1 MAIQKHNTYYD
12 ITKPNS
18 GIYCYDE
25 NGNHKEVLT
34 KNDLN
39 AISSISSI
47 NDKVTTL
54 SSKTV
59 REIKS
64 TDTVTATP
72 HTAPDGTIYYELEA
86 APEVSDTVIKG
97 ENGISATNQDTVWT
111 IGLSANYL
119 SANALDNLS
128 GNWQNTFTAVTA
140 NSSVWDTVKDRVYSA
155 DFIPVK
161 NDVDVLKTNS
171 AHYPVESTNDFITVG
186 SANHKFTLTFNSG
199 DLVTS
204 GWVEERLKDFGGFTT
219 ANPGTSGEP
228 AVDEP
233 STKLIYLV
241 PDISATGK
249 DKYSEWIY
257 GTNSAWIC
265 IGETSV
271 DLEPLYELSGKFI
284 DHSAN
289 ENLHIQ
295 GDERTKW
302 NEVSAKLNK
311 DDFNSWSA
319 KTESWDITEYS
330 GGFGIDVSDHTIS
343 LTENYLSANALD
355 NLSGKWEK
363 ASDTLS
369 ASSGKWNDTY
379 ETVSANSA
387 RWDKVDEKLDTS
399 VFEAYTA
406 TADDI
411 QYSGKNG
418 IAIKDH
424 EVWISAEYL
433 SANALKDLS
442 GKWENASDVVIAD
455 SAKWNSAYSAIASAN
470 LWNETYERVQ
480 ASADEW
486 DKVANKLDKS
496 ESAKYMLVEKIDKT
510 TDDKISGYN
519 GSELYYPPVKEYS
532 GKDGIKV
539 EDYFIGIDS
548 GWLDERY
555 QEKGDYYS
563 ASNPSGFINED
574 QAEAQILAKKYI
586 TSSVS
591 ELDNFYSKSQ
601 TSGANEIA
609 NAIKDFV
616 PEDLLIATSGELK
629 DWVSTNYY
637 NKTETSS
644 KTEIENAFDNIPKYI
659 LSGDSNITATSA
671 QDGKNIRWDLAVNA
685 TPVVTD
691 TKLTG
696 NKGIYTHTTTNSG
709 EWCVELVQSAYDAIN
724 YVQNKLDTS
733 VAAQTYQ
740 PKGDYVSANEIE
752 DMATQTWVGTQGY
765 LTEVPSEYVTDT
777 ELQNTSAAITALIPS
792 TAGLASEID
801 LQIVSAGVYAV
812 SGELP
817 NYLKVIAYEADSG
830 KFALKSEIPI
840 KVSDLTD
847 SANYYKTTET
857 SGATELST
865 EFAKYQTKG
874 NYITSSDLVDS
885 AKSATMTENLTDG
898 TETSSFSEITASIDW
913 CNTIANHYQ
922 THSGEFVT
930 SSISTITGTKQY
942 ALTSAGWIEVQG
954 GGLSIPINIGSGNAL
969 NISTAESGTWGN
981 NADGYLVIGNRSKAG
996 NESFVFGND
1005 SIAQNNSTVLNGGNS
1020 ALHDSIAQGWKNIA
1034 IERSQAFGYNSSA
1047 NNNSFAAGYS
1057 VVATDYSF
1065 AGGQAY
1071 NSTRGNI
1078 LASDH
1083 SFALG
1088 VGSNNEPVIANKYSF
1103 AFGYAASAQNF
1114 AFAFGKAIDVEGSD
1128 GHAVIGVGGY
1138 NEKVQSAAIIVG
1150 NGTNIAR
1157 HNAFVVYN
1165 DGNVSAKNYKAEGY
1179 TDSNNNYVEAS
1190 VPKSIPNSGDNSMK
1204 VQKMFVCT
1212 SDNDIV
1218 AHAAL
1223 ANGEG
1228 CIFFRVG

>member
-12 ITKPNS
+12 TTKPNS

-54 SSKTV
+54 SGKTV
-59 REIKS
+59 SEIKT

-86 APEVSDTVIKG
+86 APEVSETEIYG
-97 ENGISATNQDTVWT
+97 ENGISAKNQGTKWT
-111 IGLSANYL
+111 IGLSADYL

-155 DFIPVK
+155 DFNPVK
-161 NDVDVLKTNS
+161 DDVDVLKTNS

-219 ANPGTSGEP
+219 ANPGISGEP

-241 PDISATGK
+241 PDNTVTGK

-265 IGETSV
+265 IGETSI

-284 DHSAN
+284 DHSVN

-295 GDERTKW
+295 DGERTKW

-319 KTESWDITEYS
+319 KTESWDISAYS
-330 GGFGIDVSDHTIS
+330 GGFGIDVTDHTIS

-363 ASDTLS
+363 ASDTLI

-418 IAIKDH
+418 IVIENH
-424 EVWISAEYL
+424 EVWISADYL

-486 DKVANKLDKS
+486 NKVVNKLDKS
-496 ESAKYMLVEKIDKT
+496 ESAKYMLVDKIDKT

-519 GSELYYPPVKEYS
+519 GLELYYPPVKEYS

-539 EDYFIGIDS
+539 EDYFICIDS

-555 QEKGDYYS
+555 QEKGDMSGYS
-563 ASNPSGFINED
+563 
-574 QAEAQILAKKYI
+574 
-586 TSSVS
+586 
-591 ELDNFYSKSQ
+591 
-601 TSGANEIA
+601 
-609 NAIKDFV
+609 
-616 PEDLLIATSGELK
+616 
-629 DWVSTNYY
+629 
-637 NKTETSS
+637 
-644 KTEIENAFDNIPKYI
+644 
-659 LSGDSNITATSA
+659 
-671 QDGKNIRWDLAVNA
+671 
-685 TPVVTD
+685 
-691 TKLTG
+691 TK
-696 NKGIYTHTTTNSG
+696 
-709 EWCVELVQSAYDAIN
+709 
-724 YVQNKLDTS
+724 
-733 VAAQTYQ
+733 
-740 PKGDYVSANEIE
+740 
-752 DMATQTWVGTQGY
+752 
-765 LTEVPSEYVTDT
+765 T
-777 ELQNTSAAITALIPS
+777 ELQT
-792 TAGLASEID
+792 
-801 LQIVSAGVYAV
+801 VSADVTAI

-817 NYLKVIAYEADSG
+817 N
-830 KFALKSEIPI
+830 FALKSEIPN
-840 KVSDLTD
+840 KVSDLID
-847 SANYYKTTET
+847 SADYYKKTET

-885 AKSATMTENLTDG
+885 AKSATFAEYLTDG
-898 TETSSFSEITASIDW
+898 TDTSSFSEIKGSIDW
-913 CNTIANHYQ
+913 CNTVADHYQ

-942 ALTSAGWIEVQG
+942 ALTSAGWVEVQAG
-954 GGLSIPINIGSGNAL
+954 SLSIPINVGTGNAL

-981 NADGYLVIGNRSKAG
+981 NADGYLVIGHRSKAG

-1047 NNNSFAAGYS
+1047 SNNSLAAGYS

-1078 LASDH
+1078 LATDH

-1103 AFGYAASAQNF
+1103 AFGYAPSAQNF

-1138 NEKVQSAAIIVG
+1138 NVKIPSAAIIVG
-1150 NGTNIAR
+1150 NGTNNAR

-1190 VPKSIPNSGDNSMK
+1190 VPKSIPNTGDNSMK

-1212 SDNDIV
+1212 SDADIV

-1228 CIFFRVG
+1228 CVFFRVG